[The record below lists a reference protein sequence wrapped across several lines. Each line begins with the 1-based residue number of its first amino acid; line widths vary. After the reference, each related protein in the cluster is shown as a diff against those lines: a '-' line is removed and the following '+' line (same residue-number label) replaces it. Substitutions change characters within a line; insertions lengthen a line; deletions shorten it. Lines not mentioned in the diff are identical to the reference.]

1 MQNLEVQFTA
11 SAYEDLDRITDYLIE
26 RDLNAAQSTYDRL
39 IAAVK
44 HLSKFPLMG
53 VMMEEYELRAW
64 GHRKFIV
71 DDFAV
76 IYRIFDDAVVIYHI
90 FNQRQDY
97 GKIFDK

>member
-11 SAYEDLDRITDYLIE
+11 AAYEDLDRITDYLIE

-53 VMMEEYELRAW
+53 VMLFSVLI
-64 GHRKFIV
+64 RKSSSE
-71 DDFAV
+71 
-76 IYRIFDDAVVIYHI
+76 
-90 FNQRQDY
+90 
-97 GKIFDK
+97 